1 LAKGWY
7 SELPHQSRVALW
19 ALFAG
24 WVVDVYDVYIVAFLG
39 LLIAHVYLAPY
50 LGAGAYVQE
59 LYAAGSLTATLVARG
74 VGSFIFGPIA
84 DSRGRKN
91 PLMATLLGYSVFTLL
106 TAFTVEIV
114 RPFFSGDLLPLAVI
128 TTFVAFRVGAGLFLG
143 GEWTVGAP
151 YLSEFLPSE
160 VRARATS
167 LMQAGAPLGQ
177 LLAALIPF
185 LLIGVMGNGAFSQ
198 FGWKLAFILGALP
211 ALLAVYVRFSLPESP
226 AWQNAKKRKQKFSV
240 GLKPMVQTLMV
251 NVGMFV
257 CVYAVVASY
266 GTYVGELYGSTTLQV
281 FGFHMSPSFMLL
293 IVISAVGVFSTV
305 FFGQIGDSLGRKRG
319 LLIGSLGF
327 LILSPVAA
335 AFWQS
340 KPSLPYL
347 LLASSAYSFFV
358 GSTGLLPAYV
368 SERYSSAVG
377 RATGAAAYN
386 GNLLVTGWVPSLV
399 AVVGHSLFRG
409 PLASQFAFGMF
420 AFSVI
425 GSLILMVSVALGPET
440 KGVEL
445 NS

>member
-1 LAKGWY
+1 
-7 SELPHQSRVALW
+7 
-19 ALFAG
+19 
-24 WVVDVYDVYIVAFLG
+24 
-39 LLIAHVYLAPY
+39 
-50 LGAGAYVQE
+50 
-59 LYAAGSLTATLVARG
+59 
-74 VGSFIFGPIA
+74 
-84 DSRGRKN
+84 
-91 PLMATLLGYSVFTLL
+91 
-106 TAFTVEIV
+106 
-114 RPFFSGDLLPLAVI
+114 
-128 TTFVAFRVGAGLFLG
+128 
-143 GEWTVGAP
+143 
-151 YLSEFLPSE
+151 
-160 VRARATS
+160 
-167 LMQAGAPLGQ
+167 
-177 LLAALIPF
+177 
-185 LLIGVMGNGAFSQ
+185 
-198 FGWKLAFILGALP
+198 
-211 ALLAVYVRFSLPESP
+211 
-226 AWQNAKKRKQKFSV
+226 
-240 GLKPMVQTLMV
+240 
-251 NVGMFV
+251 
-257 CVYAVVASY
+257 
-266 GTYVGELYGSTTLQV
+266 
-281 FGFHMSPSFMLL
+281 MSPSFMLL